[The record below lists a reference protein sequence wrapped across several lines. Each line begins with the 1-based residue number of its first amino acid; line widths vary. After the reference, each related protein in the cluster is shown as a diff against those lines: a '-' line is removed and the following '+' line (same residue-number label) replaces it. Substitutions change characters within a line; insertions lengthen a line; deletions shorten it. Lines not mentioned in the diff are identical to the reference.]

1 MTALYLPEPSN
12 PPDPEWRETIEG
24 GHALIVEYT
33 PGHALVIEYGDCEFY
48 IHCECQTTFEYALR
62 PNRPWLPVF
71 MRWQTHCA
79 GPARAV
85 QAHCQC
91 GRPLGS
97 LPAGFGDNLVEDLA
111 GAWERHSMTEVSRGR
126 ADELEGGT
134 R

>member
-1 MTALYLPEPSN
+1 MPALYLPEPST
-12 PPDPEWRETIEG
+12 PPDPEWRETLEG

-48 IHCECQTTFEYALR
+48 IHCECQKTFEYALR

-111 GAWERHSMTEVSRGR
+111 GAWERHTMTEVRSER
-126 ADELEGGT
+126 ADGLEGGT